1 MFAASCDSV
10 EDNTKFAKKLELD
23 YPILSD
29 PSKTVA
35 TAQGVVDEDRPFPR
49 RWTVFISKDGKVAHI
64 EKKVDFKN
72 HGKQVAKKLAELKV
86 EKATADKKSSDD
98 KKKKEEK

>member
-10 EDNTKFAKKLELD
+10 ELNTKFAKELKLD

-29 PSKTVA
+29 PGKKVA
-35 TAQGVVDEDRPFPR
+35 TVHGVVDEKRKIPR
-49 RWTVFISKDGKVAHI
+49 RWTVFIAKDGKVAHI

-72 HGKQVAKKLAELKV
+72 HGEQVAKKLAELKV
-86 EKATADKKSSDD
+86 EKASTDKKASDD